1 MQYLHYLKSGYNE
14 IYLHVVYV
22 YTSISSSPVYAFHAW
37 FQAMAD
43 CQFRQKKM
51 LMMLIYF
58 RK

>member
-22 YTSISSSPVYAFHAW
+22 YTSISSSPVYAF
-37 FQAMAD
+37 QAMAD